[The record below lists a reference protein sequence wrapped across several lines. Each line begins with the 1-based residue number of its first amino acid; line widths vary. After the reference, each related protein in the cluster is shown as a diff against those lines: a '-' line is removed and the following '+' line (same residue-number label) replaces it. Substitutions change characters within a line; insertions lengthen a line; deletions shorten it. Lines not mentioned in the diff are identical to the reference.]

1 MRSIMYHYV
10 RENSSFFPYSNHKE
24 INNFINEIN
33 LIKKDNIFLTL
44 EDLRKSN
51 EFIEKS
57 YLLTF
62 DDGLKDHL
70 NVAETLKLMNVRATF
85 YIPIKPYLNKQ
96 ILPVHKTHLICSKVG
111 KESLELLKKAC
122 IELGIEINS
131 LISNEEKIKYKSAYK
146 HQNEETKIKE
156 FKKIINYYGKIG
168 LRDKLLDW
176 ILEKLGLKNV
186 NYEKFYLTRN
196 EIKHISSLGFEIGSH
211 GVSHTLLSRL
221 PYREQLSELKS
232 SKEFLERIIGAKV
245 TSFCFPYGGKSSY
258 DKSTLEILRNLN
270 YHNATSVE
278 SRDISQDDLK
288 KFLFELPRY
297 DCNEINKLLK
307 I

>member
-1 MRSIMYHYV
+1 MYHYV
-10 RENSSFFPYSNHKE
+10 REDSIFFPYSKHKE
-24 INNFINEIN
+24 INDFVNEIK
-33 LIKKDNIFLTL
+33 LIKKNNIFLSL
-44 EDLRKSN
+44 EDLKNSK

-62 DDGLKDHL
+62 DDGLKDHVK
-70 NVAETLKLMNVRATF
+70 VAEFLKSFNAKATF

-111 KESLELLKKAC
+111 KESLLLLKKAC

-131 LISNEEKIKYKSAYK
+131 MILSEEKTRYKSAYN
-146 HQNEETKIKE
+146 HQDDEAQIKE

-176 ILEKLGLKNV
+176 ILEKLGLQDI
-186 NYEKFYLTRN
+186 NYKDFYLTEN
-196 EIKHISSLGFEIGSH
+196 EIKYINSLGFEIGSH

-221 PYREQLSELKS
+221 SYREQLSELKS
-232 SKEFLERIIGAKV
+232 SKEFLERIISARV
-245 TSFCFPYGGKSSY
+245 NSFCFPYGGKTSY
-258 DKSTLEILRNLN
+258 NKKTLEILRKLN
-270 YHNATSVE
+270 YHNAVSVE
-278 SRDISQDDLK
+278 SRDISQNDLK
-288 KFLFELPRY
+288 NFSFELPRY
-297 DCNEINKLLK
+297 DCNEIHKFLK